1 MDPITGV
8 GLVASVA
15 TLGSLA
21 MKSLKNSLTV
31 IRKIRDTPKD
41 IQRLIR
47 EVSVFN
53 QLLHTMKAT
62 VQRRGLHSEVI
73 RYQGRGFEVSGIM
86 ELDLRAFSEVVDRLA
101 QDLGQTSLSKL
112 WLRTCIRRTLS
123 EERVEAFENSFKMHI
138 ANLSLIHAQI
148 MRYALQIAQ
157 P

>member
-21 MKSLKNSLTV
+21 MKSLKNSSTV

-62 VQRRGLHSEVI
+62 VQRRGLQSLDPDIESL
-73 RYQGRGFEVSGIM
+73 RNEVSGIM
-86 ELDLRAFSEVVDRLA
+86 ELDL
-101 QDLGQTSLSKL
+101 
-112 WLRTCIRRTLS
+112 
-123 EERVEAFENSFKMHI
+123 
-138 ANLSLIHAQI
+138 
-148 MRYALQIAQ
+148 
-157 P
+157 